1 MFGKYKSREL
11 MLVFFRSP
19 ARTFIPALLLAIL
32 TQHAQAATTQ
42 TKTMV
47 IQNQTGTV
55 VTGLNISTTTGPC
68 IQIINSTNITIEQ
81 SQIGPCGTNASTAA
95 SQGISISGS
104 SANIYDNYIHV
115 ENQAAVCDDDSHDN
129 IFITGSS
136 NNVNIQGNVI
146 AYGEANI
153 KVVGA
158 SNVSAIGNFLLNPRG
173 VLSCSDPDN
182 VGGDQFQSWGTS
194 TTQPNTNMTVS
205 NNYTISALTGYLYP
219 SNSSDQINFGNTTGI
234 IAQNNWI
241 NGAQYANACGITI
254 DYGSNSA
261 QVIGNTVDN
270 TYNCGI
276 AIATGTNH
284 TVSSNKILITGGGP
298 NAGGI
303 AIVGSFNSPS
313 PCGTITLSYNYAYAA
328 QSSGWVQGYY
338 NDGYCTAMTLTSNT
352 LDVGCTVP
360 NCKAYSALYTLPTTN
375 PPPLIPPQPYSC
387 VATSPYSTQTSK
399 ALCSGTVNSS
409 GGSNPSNPPPTT
421 PTASLTASPTS
432 VTAGAVTTLKWSSTD
447 ATKCGGSEF
456 TASGMSGS
464 AMVAPTT
471 TTTYS
476 VTCSGAGGSASASAS
491 VTVTVSSK
499 AKK

>member
-1 MFGKYKSREL
+1 MLGNYKDRRWTL
-11 MLVFFRSP
+11 AFHRPMARGFF
-19 ARTFIPALLLAIL
+19 AAFILAIL

-55 VTGLNISTTTGPC
+55 VTGLTISTTTGPC

-95 SQGISISGS
+95 SQGIYVSGS

-115 ENQAAVCDDDSHDN
+115 ENQAATCNDDSHDN
-129 IFITGSS
+129 IYITSSS
-136 NNVNIQGNVI
+136 NDVNIQGNVI

-153 KVVGA
+153 RISSG
-158 SNVSAIGNFLLNPRG
+158 SNVSAIGNFLLNPR
-173 VLSCSDPDN
+173 VNLSCSDPDN

-194 TTQPNTNMTVS
+194 ATQPNTNMTVS
-205 NNYTISALTGYLYP
+205 NNYTISAMTGYLYP
-219 SNSSDQINFGNTTGI
+219 ANSSDQINFGNTSGI
-234 IAQNNWI
+234 IAQNNWVS
-241 NGAQYANACGITI
+241 GAQYANACGITV

-261 QVIGNTVDN
+261 QIIGNTVNN

-276 AIATGTNH
+276 ALATGTNH
-284 TVSSNKILITGGGP
+284 TISSNKVLITGGGP
-298 NAGGI
+298 NASGI
-303 AIVGSFNSPS
+303 TIVGSYNSPA
-313 PCGTITLSYNYAYAA
+313 PCGTITLSYNYSYAV

-338 NDGYCTAMTLTSNT
+338 TDGYCTAVTQTSNT
-352 LDVGCTVP
+352 LDVGCTIP

-409 GGSNPSNPPPTT
+409 GGSNPSTPPPPS

-432 VTAGAVTTLKWSSTD
+432 VTAGTATTLKWSSTG

-464 AMVAPTT
+464 AIVAPEA

-476 VTCSGAGGSASASAS
+476 VTCSGAGGSASASAP